1 MTVRRTPSPFSKAC
15 PSRRFIELIGDK
27 WSLLLLRALMPGPQR
42 NGALMR
48 KIEGISQKMLT
59 QTLRRLEG
67 NGLVSRADL
76 QTVPPHVEYT
86 LTELGESFSM
96 VMDSLDRWI
105 EQNLPKFV
113 AAIQTDT
120 DDIGTARPLRRN
132 KVTAQPASRRA

>member
-96 VMDSLDRWI
+96 VMTSLDRWI

-120 DDIGTARPLRRN
+120 ADIGTARPLRRA